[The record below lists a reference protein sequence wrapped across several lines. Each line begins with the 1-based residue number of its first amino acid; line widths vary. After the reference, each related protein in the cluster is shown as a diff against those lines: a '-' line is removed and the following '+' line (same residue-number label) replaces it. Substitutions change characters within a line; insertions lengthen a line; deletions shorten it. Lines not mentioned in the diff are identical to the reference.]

1 MSSPV
6 PAPGPSGLKPSS
18 SILEGV
24 RQGDAVAWSRL
35 ARLCAPVVARW
46 CRRSGLQDADVDNV
60 VQEVFRTLARTVQ
73 DFRRDRGSG
82 SFAAWLFTVTRSR
95 IADWRQARQRQPPAV
110 GGSDF
115 LERLEQEPA
124 PADDSSSAA
133 INPTAMLCRRALDL
147 VRPEFT
153 VTTWQAFWR
162 STIDGH
168 DTADIATDLG
178 MTANAVRLAK
188 SRVLRR
194 LREELGDL
202 FG

>member
-1 MSSPV
+1 
-6 PAPGPSGLKPSS
+6 
-18 SILEGV
+18 
-24 RQGDAVAWSRL
+24 
-35 ARLCAPVVARW
+35 
-46 CRRSGLQDADVDNV
+46 LQAADVDNV
-60 VQEVFRTLARTVQ
+60 VQEVFQSLARTVQ

-82 SFAAWLFTVTRSR
+82 SFCAWLFTVTHSR
-95 IADWRQARQRQPPAV
+95 IRDWHRRQRRQPTAV
-110 GGSDF
+110 GGSDV

-124 PADDSSSAA
+124 PPDDPSSAT
-133 INPTAMLCRRALDL
+133 INPTATLCRRALDL

-153 VTTWQAFWR
+153 ETTWQAFWR

-168 DTADIATDLG
+168 DTADIAADLG